1 MFIMLSIMCCYRL
14 TYPDMLGLTQCPQG
28 KYYSLII
35 SLLIYITRLHPTSL
49 QEDSTDRLVP
59 HTPVYT
65 SGDQSLATH
74 VLAPS
79 VPVSDQP
86 RMVTSQSANSAA
98 QGQWLDNILQCEN
111 QKNVL

>member
-1 MFIMLSIMCCYRL
+1 
-14 TYPDMLGLTQCPQG
+14 MLGLSQCPQG
-28 KYYSLII
+28 KYTVYSFKVP
-35 SLLIYITRLHPTSL
+35 LLFATRLHHTSL
-49 QEDSTDRLVP
+49 QEASSDRLVP

-86 RMVTSQSANSAA
+86 RIVTSHSANSSG
-98 QGQWLDNILQCEN
+98 QGQ
-111 QKNVL
+111 